1 MVLSGMNLSD
11 CPANAWP
18 VVSDHDEQVLGYK
31 PQFVIHLHDLNVGE
45 SLAIGANFILTFD
58 DQYTPFP
65 QDAPRF
71 TATIPVQVQYG
82 FMVLA
87 SGLVA

>member
-18 VVSDHDEQVLGYK
+18 VVPDHNEQVLGDK

-45 SLAIGANFILTFD
+45 SLAIGTNFVLTFD
-58 DQYTPFP
+58 DQYAPIP
-65 QDAPRF
+65 QYPPGF
-71 TATIPVQVQYG
+71 TATFPVQVQYG
-82 FMVLA
+82 FMVFA
-87 SGLVA
+87 SGPVA